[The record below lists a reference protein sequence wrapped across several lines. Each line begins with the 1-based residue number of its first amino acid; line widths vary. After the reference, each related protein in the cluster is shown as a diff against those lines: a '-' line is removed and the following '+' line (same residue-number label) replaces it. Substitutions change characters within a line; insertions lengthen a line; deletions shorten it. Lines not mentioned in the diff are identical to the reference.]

1 VREWNML
8 NLDFASIMT
17 ILISGLCT
25 GGVYGLFASSF
36 TFQCGSLNI
45 TDFSFG
51 SWLMLAMYM
60 TFFMYSYKGWHI
72 SIIPLIIVLFIC
84 YFIISYFLSK
94 HVLSKRNEFVN
105 MIITMGI
112 SLVIQNAAI
121 LFFTSYPRTLGI
133 IEKTI
138 TIGIGIQIGLTKL
151 IMLFLSAVILIGFQ
165 IFLNRTWTGKTI
177 RAVVQQKEVAYLMGI
192 NADRVKNLAFAI
204 SYVLLAASG
213 IMLMILFSVEPTAG
227 SFYQMM
233 SFLICIIAGLGNM
246 RGAFYSG
253 LLIGVIIGFLNI
265 FISQF
270 AMAFLFFIFVIILV
284 VKPKGLFALK
294 S

>member
-1 VREWNML
+1 MF

-51 SWLMLAMYM
+51 SWLMLSMYM
-60 TFFMYSYKGWHI
+60 TFFMYKGWHI
-72 SIIPLIIVLFIC
+72 SIIPFIIILFLC
-84 YFIISYFLSK
+84 YFIISYLISK
-94 HVLSKRNEFVN
+94 HMLSKRNEFVN

-138 TIGIGIQIGLTKL
+138 TIGNGIQIGLTKL
-151 IMLFLSAVILIGFQ
+151 AMLFLSAIILIGFQ

-177 RAVVQQKEVAYLMGI
+177 RAVVQQKEVSYLMGI
-192 NADRVKNLAFAI
+192 NSDRVKNLAFAI

-227 SFYQMM
+227 GFYQMM

-246 RGAFYSG
+246 KGAFYSG

-270 AMAFLFFIFVIILV
+270 AMVFLFFIFVIILV